1 MNMNTDILGK
11 HTCSACQTPRRTNN
25 LRYDPN
31 TFLAYCKHAEICN
44 TNHPNSPVNII
55 QRGDALPLLSLTE
68 AEKLYKEKLLIEH
81 PDPEAVVQIRKLLEH
96 PISLRLNN
104 PDLAKYLVNV
114 KKTYNFDS
122 LADTLRYILV
132 TSMENASKFQETKEE
147 VIHEHENKI
156 EVAKIVEREER
167 EEEKITVPADEDE
180 WEV

>member
-1 MNMNTDILGK
+1 MNTDILGK
-11 HTCSACQTPRRTNN
+11 HTCIACQTPRRTNN

-44 TNHPNSPVNII
+44 AQHPNSPVNII
-55 QRGDALPLLSLTE
+55 QRGDAIPLLTLSE

-114 KKTYNFDS
+114 KKNYGFDS
-122 LADTLRYILV
+122 LADTLRYILI
-132 TSMENASKFQETKEE
+132 TSMENASKFQDTKEDIVKEHTNQQE
-147 VIHEHENKI
+147 VTKQLEE
-156 EVAKIVEREER
+156 AKQ
-167 EEEKITVPADEDE
+167 EEEKVLVPDLEDDEE